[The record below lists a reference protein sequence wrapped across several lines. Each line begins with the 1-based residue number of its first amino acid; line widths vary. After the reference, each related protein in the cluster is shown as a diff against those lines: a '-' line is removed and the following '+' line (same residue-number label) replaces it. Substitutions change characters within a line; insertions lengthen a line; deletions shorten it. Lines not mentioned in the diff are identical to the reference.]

1 MGPDSTMSKPK
12 ILLKMYIHRRHFLK
26 TASLLGASLAGGAF
40 INANILN
47 FPGSFK
53 PAVGVCTGLG
63 NADMLAGMGYSFIEE
78 SVRGFL
84 VPDRPEGDFI
94 PRLEEAR
101 GLRIPV
107 SACNLFI
114 PGEMK
119 SVGPDAVHDK
129 ILEFS
134 ATAFRRAQLAGVRII
149 VFGSGGSRR
158 IPDGFSRDDA
168 YRQFVSLGRKLAPL
182 ASKNNVV
189 IALEPLNRKECNFIN
204 SLADGAEIVN
214 AVSHRNYR
222 LLADIYHMM
231 VDGEDSR
238 NIIRY
243 GDLIRHV
250 HIAEEQGRAAP
261 GTHGEDFGDYFSAF
275 ALIKYQGG
283 ISIESRWDD
292 MAAQAPAALAVIKE
306 QAGRVKGI

>member
-1 MGPDSTMSKPK
+1 MNTN
-12 ILLKMYIHRRHFLK
+12 RRHFLK
-26 TASLLGASLAGGAF
+26 TVSLLGASIAGGALTS
-40 INANILN
+40 ANILN

-53 PAVGVCTGLG
+53 PAIGVCTGLG
-63 NADMLAGMGYSFIEE
+63 NADMLAGLGYSYIEE

-84 VPDRPEGDFI
+84 VPDRTEEEFLP
-94 PRLEEAR
+94 LLKEAR
-101 GLRIPV
+101 DLKIPV
-107 SACNLFI
+107 PVCNLFI
-114 PGEMK
+114 PGNLK
-119 SVGPDAVHDK
+119 SVGPEAVHNE
-129 ILEFS
+129 ILEYA

-158 IPDGFSRDDA
+158 VPDGFSRDEA

-189 IALEPLNRKECNFIN
+189 IALEPLNRNECNFIN

-222 LLADIYHMM
+222 LLADIYHMA
-231 VDGEDSR
+231 VDGEDPR

-250 HIAEEQGRAAP
+250 HIAEEQGRSAP
-261 GTHGEDFGDYFSAF
+261 GTHGEDFGDYFSAL
-275 ALIKYQGG
+275 ALVKYQGG

-292 MAAQAPAALAVIKE
+292 MSAQAPAALAVIKE
-306 QAGRVKGI
+306 QAGRARGL